1 MWGNQSELCKHIPQ
15 SQLLFCYTD
24 SIKDIFLLCRH
35 ISSYEHPLGQIYLIP
50 GPLSIVFI
58 LNDWL
63 AFNLTDIIN

>member
-1 MWGNQSELCKHIPQ
+1 MWGNISELCKHSPQ
-15 SQLLFCYTD
+15 SQLLFCYPD
-24 SIKDIFLLCRH
+24 SIKDCLLCPH

-50 GPLSIVFI
+50 GPLSVVFI